1 MSGADSPG
9 PAGRGRRLAASIAEA
24 IGDTALVDL
33 ARLTRSSGG
42 RVLAKLELLN
52 PGLSKK
58 DRMARRILEDAVTS
72 GELRPGQPVVE
83 LTSGNAGM
91 GAAIVCC
98 AQERPFIAVMSEGNS
113 VERAR
118 MMQAA
123 GAEVILVPQAPGS
136 RPGQVS
142 GADLALVETRA
153 RQVTAER
160 GAFRLDQFL
169 RAGNPRAYEEV
180 AEEIWEASGGA
191 VTAFCDFVGS
201 GGTFAGL
208 SAGFARLDPSI
219 RGYVVEPAEAA
230 VLAGRPVADP
240 NHRLQGGGYSMAELR
255 HLAGVEPAGYLQV
268 TDAEA
273 IAAAR
278 RLAREEGIVA
288 GFSTGANLAAALQLL
303 AGPEAGGVIAIMV
316 CDSGLKYL
324 STDLWA

>member
-1 MSGADSPG
+1 MTMNPPP
-9 PAGRGRRLAASIAEA
+9 PAGRGRRLAASVVEA
-24 IGDTALVDL
+24 IGDTPLVDL
-33 ARLTRSSGG
+33 ARLASSSGG
-42 RVLAKLELLN
+42 RVLLKLELLN

-58 DRMARRILEDAVTS
+58 DRMARRILEDAVSS
-72 GELRPGQPVVE
+72 GDLRPGQPVVE

-98 AQERPFIAVMSEGNS
+98 AQRRPFVAVMSEGNS

-118 MMQAA
+118 MMQAV

-136 RPGQVS
+136 PPGQVS

-169 RAGNPRAYEEV
+169 REGNARAYEQV
-180 AEEIWEASGGA
+180 ADEIWEASGGA

-208 SAGFARLDPSI
+208 SAGFARLDPAI
-219 RGYVVEPAEAA
+219 RGYVVEPAGAA
-230 VLAGRPVADP
+230 VLAGRPVSDP
-240 NHRLQGGGYSMAELR
+240 NHRLQGGGYAMQELPL
-255 HLAGVEPAGYLQV
+255 LAAVKPAGYLQV
-268 TDAEA
+268 TDREA
-273 IAAAR
+273 IDAAR
-278 RLAREEGIVA
+278 RLAREEGVVA

-303 AGPEAGGVIAIMV
+303 AGPERGGVVAIMA